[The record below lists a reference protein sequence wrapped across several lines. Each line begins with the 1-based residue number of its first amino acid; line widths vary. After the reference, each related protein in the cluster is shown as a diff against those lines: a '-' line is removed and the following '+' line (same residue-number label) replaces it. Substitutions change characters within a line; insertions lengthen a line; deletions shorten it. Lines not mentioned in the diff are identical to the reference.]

1 MRFMK
6 KTLKDYTFGDMVV
19 AAIFG
24 TLIGLIPVVVPLGV
38 IGLKESKRE
47 SKKKAN

>member
-6 KTLKDYTFGDMVV
+6 KTLKDYTFGDMLM

-38 IGLKESKRE
+38 IGLKASKE
-47 SKKKAN
+47 SKKAN